1 MQAYLDFE
9 KPIADLESKIEEL
22 KQALS
27 QGSSENIADE
37 IGDLLFTAVNLARH
51 AGFDAESLMRQATGK
66 FESRFSLVEGY
77 ATAADQPL
85 TELSPGELDTLWR
98 RAKRQ

>member
-1 MQAYLDFE
+1 MQKRAAKVGFDWQGLSQVVDKIDE
-9 KPIADLESKIEEL
+9 EIEEL

-66 FESRFSLVEGY
+66 FESRFSPSSGG
-77 ATAADQPL
+77 Q
-85 TELSPGELDTLWR
+85 
-98 RAKRQ
+98 